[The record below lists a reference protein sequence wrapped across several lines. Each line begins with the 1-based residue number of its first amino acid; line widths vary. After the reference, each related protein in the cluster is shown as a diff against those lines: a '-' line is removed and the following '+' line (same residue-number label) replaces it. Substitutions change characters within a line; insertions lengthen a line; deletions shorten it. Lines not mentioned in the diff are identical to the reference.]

1 MEMEHMPAAM
11 LLMVPGIG
19 SLKQKKLTDY
29 FGDAGTAWNA
39 SCEELNNS
47 RILSSKEIEGILSL
61 RDRLDP
67 SELA

>member
-39 SCEELNNS
+39 S
-47 RILSSKEIEGILSL
+47 
-61 RDRLDP
+61 
-67 SELA
+67 